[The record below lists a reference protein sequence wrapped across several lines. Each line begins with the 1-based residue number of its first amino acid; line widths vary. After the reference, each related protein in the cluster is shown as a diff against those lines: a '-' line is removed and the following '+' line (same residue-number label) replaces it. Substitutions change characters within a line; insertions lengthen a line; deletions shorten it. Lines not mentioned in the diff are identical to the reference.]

1 MIKATK
7 HLFNALS
14 NVTESLEIY
23 SSVLPTHAT
32 QVANHA
38 QAAMELSRLQA
49 SDRLQQA
56 RAAYAAKQEQQT
68 NVIDV

>member
-1 MIKATK
+1 MIKAAK
-7 HLFNALS
+7 HLFNAIS
-14 NVTESLEIY
+14 NTTEALEIY

-32 QVANHA
+32 QVSNHA
-38 QAAMELSRLQA
+38 TASMELSRLQA

-56 RAAYAAKQEQQT
+56 RAAYAARQQQQD